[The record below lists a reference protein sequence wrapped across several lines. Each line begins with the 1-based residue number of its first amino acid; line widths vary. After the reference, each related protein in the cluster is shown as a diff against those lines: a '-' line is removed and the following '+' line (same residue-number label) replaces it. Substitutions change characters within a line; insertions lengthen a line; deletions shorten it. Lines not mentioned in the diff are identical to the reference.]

1 MYLPGTDRQ
10 GVATSAV
17 NPGWADSMVEIGVQ
31 QTNLRQICLGE
42 RPPRGIQRERQ

>member
-17 NPGWADSMVEIGVQ
+17 TPGWADSIVEIGVQ
-31 QTNLRQICLGE
+31 QIDPRQICLDE
-42 RPPRGIQRERQ
+42 RPRRGIQRERR